1 MNVSS
6 VVYKKAQALKDS
18 FFAKV
23 FPPAV
28 LVFLTGLMY
37 WPSLKYPFQFDDIAN
52 IAKRFSIR
60 TENSFSVWASNTRW
74 VGDWLNNLNYRLGG
88 FDPFWYRAFN
98 LVIHLSAGIVVFFL
112 TYALCNLLE
121 KKSFFVNN
129 ALYISFTTAGLFL
142 LHPVQTQTVSYVI
155 QARQEGLAS
164 LFVLMT
170 LLAYIK
176 TMTASHRTARLAYGS
191 WFVLA
196 ALLSRGTKELVI
208 VLPFLML
215 LVEWFFVAQ
224 EDWHVFKKR
233 FAIGA
238 AIAGVVLLAVLYQ
251 HSWSFLKDVLSFNAT
266 TVNNRGNI
274 LTPDPFTIITPWM
287 YFISEL
293 RVLVHYLA
301 IFFWPFGISVE
312 YDWKIASGFFT
323 PQVIVPAIIL
333 SALFGMVIRFLW
345 RKEHVI
351 VTFGLI
357 WFYLVIAPRSTI
369 IASPELVCDYKTYLA
384 SYGVLFMLGVWLV
397 QAAHKI
403 AENLKDRA
411 LWLVSSEAQMA
422 LLSLMLLTIG
432 VGAHERNKVWSTA
445 VAFWE
450 DNARKAP
457 GKARVH
463 NNLGVALSEAGRY
476 DESVPLYYKAIS
488 LDGYY
493 ADPYSNLA
501 VAYSMQNKI
510 DDAIQALRNAIHIFP
525 EYPEAYNNLGT
536 LLLQKGSKQE
546 AEAALHAAVKLR
558 PYYGKAHYNIARL
571 HEERGELE
579 LSWESLKRA
588 VEGDL
593 DVAEVYFKYGQ
604 MSLKLKKYDYAANAF
619 EWIINKGEGQD
630 QVWFNL
636 ANSYYMMERKDE
648 ARGIYERLVK
658 SNPLDP
664 RYAYN
669 LAEAHFARNEFEQAC
684 ELFKRVATLPQ
695 PIPASFFRVA
705 NCYERMKQ
713 SDEAIKWLASLQAL
727 NADDDFK
734 KMVKSE
740 MNRVELQTAVTKGNG
755 SVTLTQLKKA
765 LTNAVGDTKIG
776 I

>member
-1 MNVSS
+1 MNIYSNVC
-6 VVYKKAQALKDS
+6 KKAQALKDS
-18 FFAKV
+18 IFAKV

-37 WPSLKYPFQFDDIAN
+37 WPSLNYPFQFDDIAN

-60 TENSFSVWASNTRW
+60 TENTFSVWARNTRW
-74 VGDWLNNLNYRLGG
+74 VSDWLNNLNYRLGG

-98 LVIHLSAGIVVFFL
+98 LIIHLTAGIIVFFL

-121 KKSFFVNN
+121 KKQFFVKN

-176 TMTASHRTARLAYGS
+176 TMTTSHRMARLAYGS
-191 WFVLA
+191 WFVSA

-224 EDWHVFKKR
+224 EDWQVFKRR

-238 AIAGVVLLAVLYQ
+238 AIASVFLLAVLYQ

-323 PQVIVPAIIL
+323 SQVLLPAL
-333 SALFGMVIRFLW
+333 FLTALFGMVIRFLW
-345 RKEHVI
+345 RKEQLI

-357 WFYLVIAPRSTI
+357 WFYLVMAPRSTI

-384 SYGVLFMLGVWLV
+384 SYGVLFMMGVWLV
-397 QAAHKI
+397 QGAYKI
-403 AENLKDRA
+403 AQQLKDRA
-411 LWLVSSEAQMA
+411 IWLVSSEAQMA
-422 LLSLMLLTIG
+422 LLSLMLLVVGIG
-432 VGAHERNKVWSTA
+432 SHERNKVWATA
-445 VAFWE
+445 VDFWQ

-476 DESVPLYYKAIS
+476 DESIPLYYKAIS

-510 DDAIQALRNAIHIFP
+510 DDAIQALRNAIHLFP

-536 LLLQKGSKQE
+536 LLLQKGNKEE
-546 AEAALHAAVKLR
+546 AEVALHAAIKLR

-593 DVAEVYFKYGQ
+593 DVPEVYFKYGQ

-619 EWIINKGEGQD
+619 EWVINKGEGQD

-636 ANSYYMMERKDE
+636 ANSYYMLERKDE
-648 ARGIYERLVK
+648 ARVIYERLVK
-658 SNPLDP
+658 NNPLDP

-669 LAEAHFARNEFEQAC
+669 LAEAHFARNDFEQAC
-684 ELFKRVATLPQ
+684 ELFKRVTSLPQ
-695 PIPASFFRVA
+695 PIAASFFRVA
-705 NCYERMKQ
+705 NCYERMQ
-713 SDEAIKWLASLQAL
+713 QADEALKWLTSLQAL
-727 NADDDFK
+727 NADDTFK

-740 MNRVELQTAVTKGNG
+740 MNRVELQAAVTKGKG
-755 SVTLTQLKKA
+755 TVTLTQLKTA
-765 LTNAVGDTKIG
+765 LANAVGDTKIG